1 MNKDHILAKAVK
13 DVPILKI
20 NKGDLLIFKTNYTL
34 KDKGVYFFK
43 TKTDNY
49 FVGIYHTE
57 TKRFFVSDDLIPPK
71 LEDVEILGEFQSK
84 YIEGD
89 L

>member
-1 MNKDHILAKAVK
+1 MLKDCILAKAVK

-20 NKGDLLIFKTNYTL
+20 KKDDLLIFKTNYTL
-34 KDKGVYFFK
+34 KDNGIYFFK
-43 TKTDNY
+43 TKTENY

-57 TKRFFVSDDLIPPK
+57 TKRFFVSDDLIPPR
-71 LEDVEILGEFQSK
+71 LEDVEILGEFKSK

>member
-1 MNKDHILAKAVK
+1 MNKDYILVKAIK
-13 DVPILKI
+13 DVPILNI
-20 NKGDLLIFKTNYTL
+20 IKGDLLVFKSRYTL
-34 KDKGVYFFK
+34 KNKGIYFFK
-43 TKTDNY
+43 TKVDDY

-57 TKRFFVSDDLIPPK
+57 TKRFFVSDDLIPPR
-71 LEDVEILGEFQSK
+71 LEDVEILGEFKSK